1 MKKIFSSEITPYS
14 TYINRRQ
21 FIQSASVFSIA
32 SSLSSSSKAFHGES
46 SSEFINQLDENDELN
61 TYEEITTYNNFY
73 EFGMGKSDPSSNSST
88 FKSTPWSVRIEG
100 LVKNPRLI
108 TLEDLLKNIAIEDRV
123 YRLRCVE
130 GWSMV
135 IPWQGFSLNKLIQ
148 KIEPLSSARYIQFET
163 VFRPEEMSGQRK
175 LFNQYGGILPWPYVE
190 GLRMDEAMHP
200 LTILSTGL
208 YGHNLL
214 NQNGA
219 PLRLVVPWK
228 YGFKSIKSIVAIRFV
243 DQQPDATWSKVAPN
257 EYGFYS
263 NVNNTVHHPRWSQ
276 GTERRIGEFFRRST
290 LMFNGYEEEVSHLYK
305 GMDLKKFF

>member
-1 MKKIFSSEITPYS
+1 MKIFGSEITPYKK
-14 TYINRRQ
+14 YLNRRQ
-21 FIQSASVFSIA
+21 FIQSSAATLIGTT
-32 SSLSSSSKAFHGES
+32 LSSNLYAAHKRKD
-46 SSEFINQLDENDELN
+46 NQYNDQLSQNDILN

-73 EFGMGKSDPSSNSST
+73 EYGSGKSDPSSNSGK
-88 FKSTPWSVRIEG
+88 FKPRPWSINIEG
-100 LVKNPRLI
+100 LVHKPGIIN
-108 TLEDLLKNIAIEDRV
+108 LEDLLKGITIEDRI

-130 GWSMV
+130 AWSMV
-135 IPWQGFSLNKLIQ
+135 IPWQGFPLNLLINKAQ
-148 KIEPLSSARYIQFET
+148 PLANAKYIQFET
-163 VFRPEEMSGQRK
+163 IYRPEEMPGQRH
-175 LFNQYGGILPWPYVE
+175 NILQWPYVE

-208 YGHNLL
+208 YGHDLL

-243 DQQPDATWSKVAPN
+243 DSEPQTTWSLENPR

-263 NVNNTVHHPRWSQ
+263 NVNPNIDHPRWTQ
-276 GTERRIGEFFRRST
+276 ATERRIGEFFRRPT

-305 GMDLKKFF
+305 DMDLAEYY